1 MLPAMSPPSEHTPA
15 PIAARRPQDVSVHG
29 DPRIDDWFWLRE
41 RDDPEVLAHLRAEN
55 AYCDAWFAPLAG
67 LREALYAEMLARIQE
82 DDEDPP
88 WRKNGWW
95 YASRTEKGRQYEIH
109 LRRRGAPDG
118 PQQLLLDMNT
128 LAEGKPFLQLGSFKV
143 SPDTTL
149 LAYSLDETGGLDYT
163 LRVRDLSSGADLDFV
178 VEKTAGAAWAADS
191 RTLFWLTQDDAHR
204 AHRLWRQRL
213 GDGSPA
219 VLVHEEP
226 DELFSLGLGRTRDE
240 CYLVLESASKDTSGL
255 RVIDTRRPGDAPRAV
270 LPRRAGIE
278 MALDHRAGRFY
289 LLVNDTG
296 RNFRLIET
304 DALQPSLDAAREL
317 IAHRP
322 EVMLEDVDL
331 FAGHMVVQERD
342 RGAQRLRVVDLASGE
357 SHHIALPESVC
368 AAGADINAEFDT
380 TRFRFAYTSLVTPH
394 SIYEYDMAARAL
406 TLLKRQPVLGG
417 YDPAHYRSA
426 QIMARAD
433 DGTEVP
439 VSLVW
444 REDRRRGTPQ
454 PLLLYGYG
462 AYGHPMDVYFSSS
475 RVSLLDRGVV
485 FAIAHVR
492 GGGDRGRTWYDAGK
506 LEHKANSFG
515 DFVACAQA
523 LVARGWTTPQQ
534 LIIEGGSAGGLLV
547 AAAANRAP
555 GLFRAVVAEV
565 PFVDVINTMLDETL
579 PLTVGE
585 FLEWGNP
592 KLAADYRTI
601 RAYSPYDNLH
611 AADYPAFF
619 LRAGLNDSQVP
630 YWEAAKFAQK
640 LRALKTSDAPV
651 LLTVNLDVGH
661 GGASGRYDALRER
674 AQTLAFMLALW
685 GLA

>member
-1 MLPAMSPPSEHTPA
+1 MTAVLPPVA
-15 PIAARRPQDVSVHG
+15 PRRPRDVGVHG
-29 DPRIDDWFWLRE
+29 DPRTDDWFWLRD

-55 AYCDAWFAPLAG
+55 AYSEAWFAPLAG
-67 LREALYAEMLARIQE
+67 LRQQLYDEMVGRIQE

-95 YASRTEKGRQYEIH
+95 YASRTRKGEQYEEH
-109 LRRRGAPDG
+109 FRRRGAPDG
-118 PQQLLLDMNT
+118 PEQPLLDLNR
-128 LAEGKPFLQLGSFKV
+128 LAAGKPFLQLGTFKV
-143 SPDTTL
+143 SPDTRL
-149 LAYSLDETGGLDYT
+149 LAYALDETGGLDYT
-163 LRVRDLSSGADLDFV
+163 LRVRDLETGADLDFQ

-191 RTLFWLTQDDAHR
+191 RTLFWLTQDEAR
-204 AHRLWRQRL
+204 RSHRLWRQRL

-219 VLVHEEP
+219 ALVHEEP
-226 DELFSLGLGRTRDE
+226 DELYWLGLGKTRDE
-240 CYLVLESASKDTSGL
+240 RWIVLDSASKDTSDL
-255 RVIDTRRPGDAPRAV
+255 RVIDAQHPEAPPRLV
-270 LPRRAGIE
+270 LPRQPGVE
-278 MALDHRAGRFY
+278 MGLDHRQGRFY
-289 LLVNDTG
+289 LLINDTG

-304 DALQPSLDAAREL
+304 DAANPSLEQAREL
-317 IAHRP
+317 IPHRP

-331 FAGHMVVQERD
+331 FAQHMVVQERD
-342 RGAQRLRVVDLASGE
+342 RGAQRLRVVDLDSGE
-357 SHHIALPESVC
+357 SHHIALPESVY
-368 AAGADINAEFDT
+368 AAGGEINAEFDT
-380 TRFRFAYTSLVTPH
+380 TNFRFAYTSLVTPH
-394 SIYEYDMAARAL
+394 SIYDYDMATRVL
-406 TLLKRQPVLGG
+406 NLVKRQPVLGG
-417 YDPAHYRSA
+417 YDPAQYRST
-426 QIMARAD
+426 QIMAAAP

-444 REDRRRGTPQ
+444 REDRRAGTPQ

-462 AYGHPMDVYFSSS
+462 AYGHPMDVYFSVS

-506 LEHKANSFG
+506 LAHKANSFD

-523 LVARGWTTPQQ
+523 LVERGWTTPRQ

-547 AAAANRAP
+547 AAAANRRP
-555 GLFRAVVAEV
+555 DLFRAVVAEV
-565 PFVDVINTMLDETL
+565 PFVDVINTMLDESL

-592 KLAADYRTI
+592 KIEADYRTM
-601 RAYSPYDNLH
+601 RAYSPYDNLR
-611 AADYPAFF
+611 AATYPAFF

-640 LRALKTSDAPV
+640 LRALKTNDTPV
-651 LLTVNLDVGH
+651 LLAVNLDAGH

-674 AQTLAFMLALW
+674 AQTLAFMLAMW
-685 GLA
+685 GLAGA